1 METLIFDAYMAYG
14 DTEKTRFEIETDDL
28 DAAKCWQEDIVRA
41 IADKPV
47 FCNDLTG
54 QLWMFDEKLTDEIWL
69 ENIHPSNDLTVVRAG
84 LYIPE

>member
-14 DTEKTRFEIETDDL
+14 DTEKTHFEIETDYPDIADDL
-28 DAAKCWQEDIVRA
+28 RETIVKA

-54 QLWMFDEKLTDEIWL
+54 ELWMFDEKLTDEIWL